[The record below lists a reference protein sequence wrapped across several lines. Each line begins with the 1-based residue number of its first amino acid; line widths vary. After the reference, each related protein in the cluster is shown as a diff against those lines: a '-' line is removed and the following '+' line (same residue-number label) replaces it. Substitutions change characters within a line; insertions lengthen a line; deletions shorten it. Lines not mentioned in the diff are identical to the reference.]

1 MNYLA
6 KQQMTEERDRLI
18 SCQFVLSS
26 FIAKDGG
33 CAQYKFE
40 SRPGNGDTDFGSIA
54 REHYALLI

>member
-6 KQQMTEERDRLI
+6 KQQMTAKRDQLI
-18 SCQFVLSS
+18 SCHFVLSS

-33 CAQYKFE
+33 SAQYKFE
-40 SRPGNGDTDFGSIA
+40 SQPGNGKTDIESIV